1 MPDYSAQLN
10 QERAKD
16 KKISIKTKLPNM
28 IIGKMTEAI
37 ENGESWVWIVAFM
50 IAGLNDLLD
59 CGIVGSVPIIGDF
72 IDVACTII
80 LTGILWNIGGMIKWK
95 VRFAI
100 WIAGFIETT
109 LGLLIIPEFLPF
121 WIISILYA
129 HHKVKERASLAEE
142 GIREYKRGRI
152 NRGIITEFK

>member
-10 QERAKD
+10 QERAQS
-16 KKISIKTKLPNM
+16 KKTSIKIKLPDI

-59 CGIVGSVPIIGDF
+59 LGIIGSIPIIGD
-72 IDVACTII
+72 
-80 LTGILWNIGGMIKWK
+80 LIKWK
-95 VRFAI
+95 IRVAI
-100 WIAGFIETT
+100 WTAGFIETT

-129 HHKVKERASLAEE
+129 HHKIKERAELAKES
-142 GIREYKRGRI
+142 IRAYKKGRI